1 MPPGGLSAAM
11 SFCIPVVLYIVSV
24 LRKVMSIVAVLIL
37 QDSGP
42 VLVVPGE
49 CARVVHAR
57 DNAGCSISVHNGG
70 VDHRCVL
77 NGWKVQ
83 HFL

>member
-1 MPPGGLSAAM
+1 MPTRWSLCCDEFLHPCGIGH
-11 SFCIPVVLYIVSV
+11 
-24 LRKVMSIVAVLIL
+24 SICPEEGHVGRSSLDTP
-37 QDSGP
+37 DSGP

-49 CARVVHAR
+49 SARILRAR
-57 DNAGCSISVHNGG
+57 DDAGCSITVHNGS